1 MKTVVVFDKETKE
14 IIACIND
21 DGKDCIVRKDIDFK
35 VYNDT
40 EPIFTELEGKV
51 ILNKNSFMINKEL
64 YGKTD

>member
-1 MKTVVVFDKETKE
+1 MKTVVVYDKETKE

-21 DGKDCIVRKDIDFK
+21 DGKECIARKDVDFK

-40 EPIFTELEGKV
+40 EPIFIELEGKV
-51 ILNKNSFMINKEL
+51 ILDESSFMINKEL